1 MRLFGMIANARSED
15 GGGGAGLIERRR
27 QRKPV
32 LGLALGSG
40 VARGWTHI
48 GIVRELVAH
57 GFDPEIIAGTSV
69 GAVVGG
75 CHAAGRLDDMEDFA
89 RSLTRRRVLG
99 LLDLSFSGAGLIGGN
114 RLKRAL
120 EGALAD
126 QSIDRLPRRFA
137 AVATEIGTG
146 HEIWLTRGNAVEAI
160 RASYALP
167 GLFEP
172 VRVGGRW
179 LFDGALCNPIPV
191 TVCRAL
197 GADVVIA
204 VDLIAETDR
213 RSTVIH
219 EGAILDETLDTLEE
233 EAAPATGLFG
243 ALRERARRRR
253 LTSPANCAP
262 GIASAMVE
270 AFNITQDRIAR
281 SRLAGDPPDFLIGA
295 RVGKIGLFDFHR
307 ADELIALGREAV
319 RRALPD
325 LRERC
330 AQAAVTD

>member
-1 MRLFGMIANARSED
+1 MRFFGGKANARSED
-15 GGGGAGLIERRR
+15 GSGGGGLIERRR
-27 QRKPV
+27 PRRPV

-48 GIVRELVAH
+48 GILRELSAN
-57 GFDPEIIAGTSV
+57 GFEPDIIAGTSV

-99 LLDLSFSGAGLIGGN
+99 LMDLSFSGAGLIGGN

-120 EGALAD
+120 EGALGMQAMET
-126 QSIDRLPRRFA
+126 LPRKFA

-197 GADVVIA
+197 GADFVIA
-204 VDLIAETDR
+204 VDLIADADR

-219 EGAILDETLDTLEE
+219 EGAVLDETMETLE
-233 EAAPATGLFG
+233 ADADGGGGLLASF
-243 ALRERARRRR
+243 RERARRRR
-253 LTSPANCAP
+253 LTPANGAP

-307 ADELIALGREAV
+307 ADELIALGRESV
-319 RRALPD
+319 RKILPD
-325 LRERC
+325 LRERS
-330 AQAAVTD
+330 AIEAFAE